1 MTKETRIG
9 VVAQNTGEFRL
20 LVYQN
25 IDHDLRASPS
35 LNSKKITFVDN
46 FEEKITYIHIT
57 SLDDIIGVSFNNIL
71 LSEYIAH

>member
-9 VVAQNTGEFRL
+9 VVAQNTEEFSL

-35 LNSKKITFVDN
+35 LNSKKITV
-46 FEEKITYIHIT
+46 ELEK
-57 SLDDIIGVSFNNIL
+57 LK
-71 LSEYIAH
+71 